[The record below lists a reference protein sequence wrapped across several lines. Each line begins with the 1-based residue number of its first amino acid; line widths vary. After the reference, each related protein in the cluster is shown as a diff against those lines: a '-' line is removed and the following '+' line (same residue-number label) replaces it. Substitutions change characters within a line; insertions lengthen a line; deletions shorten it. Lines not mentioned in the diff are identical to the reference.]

1 MQLCLFA
8 KSSPFTIHA
17 FARLAL
23 ATFLVSFLV
32 DMPRVLNMPTRV
44 YLPRGMLG
52 KIECTVDANPP
63 VTLIIWTKNDRILDV
78 SPANRVRTNKQG
90 VLIINPVVVADE
102 GRYCCTPYSPMG
114 AGQVSMPVQVFVK
127 GKYVPSVLFVQMQF
141 VRCVVEIESF
151 QVIQHNNNELL

>member
-1 MQLCLFA
+1 
-8 KSSPFTIHA
+8 
-17 FARLAL
+17 
-23 ATFLVSFLV
+23 
-32 DMPRVLNMPTRV
+32 
-44 YLPRGMLG
+44 MLG